1 MTAQEFF
8 KNDRFA
14 TNAGVELIEI
24 KEGYSK
30 ARLVITAEHLNAGG
44 RTQGGAIFTLADLA
58 LAAAANSHGTLAFS
72 LSSNITFLRSS
83 GPGDVLYAEA
93 RERYIGR
100 TTGYYQIDVTN
111 QEGKLI
117 ATFESSV
124 FRKGDNITF
133 SLPQIHVQANGKV
146 VLIIGYEEGDDL
158 LLLTFL
164 VLYEREYQAAVNG
177 VVIRLDLLLAAVNQ
191 RLLFHP
197 ASRGHGKEYLLP
209 YLVVFRVIRAR
220 LRQNAQHIED
230 TATITVFHLLSLT
243 HGIVPGASLLYIRQS
258 VRVGEPSLVHRMA
271 ASLLRRFTE
280 VERLQPIAD
289 ITSQRI
295 THLEEKIG
303 LFTAYTKQV
312 KAKCRLGM
320 VSRGI
325 GSEACQTHLLPNELP
340 IEI

>member
-72 LSSNITFLRSS
+72 LSSNITFL
-83 GPGDVLYAEA
+83 LYAEA

-133 SLPQIHVQANGKV
+133 SLPQTSSDSGC
-146 VLIIGYEEGDDL
+146 
-158 LLLTFL
+158 
-164 VLYEREYQAAVNG
+164 
-177 VVIRLDLLLAAVNQ
+177 
-191 RLLFHP
+191 P
-197 ASRGHGKEYLLP
+197 GH
-209 YLVVFRVIRAR
+209 
-220 LRQNAQHIED
+220 
-230 TATITVFHLLSLT
+230 S
-243 HGIVPGASLLYIRQS
+243 
-258 VRVGEPSLVHRMA
+258 
-271 ASLLRRFTE
+271 
-280 VERLQPIAD
+280 
-289 ITSQRI
+289 
-295 THLEEKIG
+295 
-303 LFTAYTKQV
+303 
-312 KAKCRLGM
+312 
-320 VSRGI
+320 
-325 GSEACQTHLLPNELP
+325 
-340 IEI
+340 